1 MIRRVLLFVAVLSC
15 GAATAPMPQQLH
27 IAYGNTTDS
36 ILVQWAV
43 PTKQPKELPVPVL
56 RYGLANVPP
65 AQWTAVPPQHTIEGP
80 GSYLNYRALITGL
93 APGAKYQYSTGWE
106 GTEESQVV
114 SHFTVTPRDD
124 LSFVPR
130 MVFFGDLGWTD
141 NQILPLL
148 QEECEAGAVDTVVMY
163 GDFVYWDNGENENA
177 FMRDVFRA
185 SANGSVPVMVCPGNG
200 DYDGGDYTRYRQ
212 QWGMPN
218 WEQTQSMYYSF
229 NSGRA
234 HIVAINTEF
243 LEYGVP
249 YPQKK
254 AEMLA
259 WLEADM
265 KQANAEREQRPWIIV
280 HYHRPSYSTGGADTA
295 AYDVFEPL
303 MYKYGAD
310 IVFAGHVHNQE
321 RTLPVFNKTLMAG
334 PDASRPYAD
343 AKAPVYIV
351 SGHPGCAEETDNF
364 GRGFDAWTAWRSY
377 MFGYT
382 HVTVQDQNTLSLD
395 FMSTNLGGAILDSVD
410 LTKTK
415 ACNFGEYCTHTE
427 AAVVKPQN
435 DASSVAAAKLQKA
448 WQAKNDPGA
457 SIPAAQLAA
466 LQDLYTSTNGHGWR
480 HNTNW
485 MNGKDPCDGSAPWY
499 GVTCVKVTERTLQK
513 LWTKVGVTAI
523 QLPSNN
529 LTGPIPPSLGTA
541 LADTIQLLDL
551 SSNLLVGVLPQNLL
565 RGLPYLHTLYLE
577 PQTDDDEHRLRGTLP
592 VDMGLSTGLPNLR
605 YLGLSRNAL
614 TGDIPDSWGELQCH
628 VVAASGNNQLY
639 DPTLG
644 GEVACLLWAVRNN
657 FTGTVPTEY
666 CDRTYGEIYVSGNP
680 LMKCP
685 GGSPPCVHLDYR
697 VWPEGCQ
704 NTCKKCP

>member
-177 FMRDVFRA
+177 FMRDLNRA

-200 DYDGGDYTRYRQ
+200 DYDDGKYTRYMQ
-212 QWGMPN
+212 QWAMPN

-234 HIVAINTEF
+234 HIVAINTEVI
-243 LEYGVP
+243 EWGVP
-249 YPQKK
+249 YPQQK
-254 AEMLA
+254 AAMLA

-265 KQANAEREQRPWIIV
+265 KQANTDRATRPWIIV
-280 HYHRPSYSTGGADTA
+280 HFHRPAYSTGATQVTP
-295 AYDVFEPL
+295 YQVFEPL
-303 MYKYGAD
+303 MYKYGVD
-310 IVFAGHVHNQE
+310 IIFSGHVHNQE
-321 RTLPVFNKTLMAG
+321 RTLPVFNKTVQAG
-334 PDASRPYAD
+334 PDAAHPYAD

-351 SGHPGCAEETDNF
+351 SGNPGNAEETNYFD
-364 GRGFDAWTAWRSY
+364 RGFDAWTAWRSY
-377 MFGYT
+377 HFGYT
-382 HVTVQDQNTLSLD
+382 HVTVEDQNTLSVD
-395 FMSTNLGGAILDSVD
+395 FMSTNLGGAITDAFQI
-410 LTKTK
+410 TKTK
-415 ACNFGEYCTHTE
+415 ACNFGEWCTHT
-427 AAVVKPQN
+427 AATIVTPTN
-435 DASSVAAAKLQKA
+435 NASSVVAAKLQKE
-448 WQAKNDPGA
+448 WQVKNDPGTA
-457 SIPAAQLAA
+457 IPPTQLTA
-466 LQDLYTSTNGHGWR
+466 LKDLYTATNGQNWR

-499 GVTCVKVTERTLQK
+499 GVTCIKVTERTLQH

-529 LTGPIPPSLGTA
+529 LAGPIPPTLGTA
-541 LADTIQLLDL
+541 LADTLQMLDL
-551 SSNLLVGVLPQNLL
+551 SSNFLVGVLPQNLL
-565 RGLPYLHTLYLE
+565 RGLPYLHTLYIE
-577 PQTDDDEHRLRGTLP
+577 PQTGDDKYALKGTLP
-592 VDMGLSTGLPNLR
+592 SDMGLTTGIPNLR
-605 YLGLSRNAL
+605 YMGLNRNAL
-614 TGDIPDSWGELQCH
+614 TGPIPASWGALQCH
-628 VVAASGNNQLY
+628 YTTATGDNTLY

-644 GEVACLLWAVRNN
+644 GEVACQLWAVGNN
-657 FTGTVPTEY
+657 FTGGIPQEY
-666 CDRTYGEIYVSGNP
+666 CQRSYAEIYINGNP
-680 LMKCP
+680 LMQCP
-685 GGSPPCVHLDYR
+685 GGSPPCVDIDFIE
-697 VWPEGCQ
+697 WPEGCR
-704 NTCKKCP
+704 NTCKKC